1 MMKYILFYVFVL
13 NLYFLSLN
21 AQVTKADYYNIID
34 NKVFTFSKQ
43 KSDAPFDTITAF
55 VNTNF
60 KTQEDRARAYYT
72 WIALNIS
79 YDVEHLNEL
88 NLMQIFSVNRM
99 TSTGQKSLDV
109 LKSKKAVCEG
119 YSNLMVDF
127 CKASSIP
134 CFLVCGYVKTPEGNI
149 PEILH
154 AWNVLRVDSAWVMLD
169 ITWSSG
175 YLNQENKYVKRFSN
189 MYFIPKPKVFIKDHF
204 PLDPLWQLLKYPFT
218 KKDFEND
225 SLTISHSPVFNYP
238 DSLRLYL
245 SKTEKERKYIDL
257 LHYYSADPAN
267 TVNARNLDVWHNNLI
282 ANELNTAAAYHSDFL
297 QIVNTRLSKKPTLPD
312 CKKARMA
319 LDSIQ
324 SYNNRAQLILESNKA
339 HTIEYEEVFKK
350 MNAAIAENKKGIKI
364 NYEYLNKT
372 QAYIKKKK

>member
-1 MMKYILFYVFVL
+1 MMKYILFYVVG
-13 NLYFLSLN
+13 LSLCVLSLS

-43 KSDAPFDTITAF
+43 KPEAPFDTITTF

-60 KTQEDRARAYYT
+60 LTQEDRARAYYT

-88 NLMQIFSVNRM
+88 NLMQIFSINNII
-99 TSTGQKSLDV
+99 STGQKSLDV

-149 PEILH
+149 PEMLH
-154 AWNVLRVDSAWVMLD
+154 AWNVLRVDSAWALLD

-189 MYFIPKPKVFIKDHF
+189 KYFIPKPKVFIKDHF

-218 KKDFEND
+218 KKNFEND
-225 SLTISHSPVFNYP
+225 SLTISYSPVFNYP

-245 SKTEKERKYIDL
+245 SKTVKERQYIDL

-267 TVNARNLDVWHNNLI
+267 TVNARNLDVWHNNLV

-312 CKKARMA
+312 CKKARMT

-339 HTIEYEEVFKK
+339 HTIEYKEVFLK
-350 MNAAIAENKKGIKI
+350 MKAAIAENKKGIKI
-364 NYEYLNKT
+364 NYEYINNT

>member
-1 MMKYILFYVFVL
+1 MRYILFYTFVL
-13 NLYFLSLN
+13 NLSLLSLN

-43 KSDAPFDTITAF
+43 KPEAPFDTITTF

-60 KTQEDRARAYYT
+60 LTQEDRARAYYT

-88 NLMQIFSVNRM
+88 NLMQIFSINNII
-99 TSTGQKSLDV
+99 STGQKSLDV
-109 LKSKKAVCEG
+109 LKSKKALCEG

-149 PEILH
+149 PEMLH
-154 AWNVLRVDSAWVMLD
+154 AWNVLRVDSSWVMLD

-189 MYFIPKPKVFIKDHF
+189 KYFIPKPKVFIKDHF

-218 KKDFEND
+218 KKNFEND

-245 SKTEKERKYIDL
+245 SKTVKERQYIDL
-257 LHYYSADPAN
+257 IHYYSADPAN
-267 TVNARNLDVWHNNLI
+267 TVNARNLDVWNNNLV

-312 CKKARMA
+312 CKKARMT
-319 LDSIQ
+319 LDSVQ

-339 HTIEYEEVFKK
+339 HTIEYEEVFLK
-350 MNAAIAENKKGIKI
+350 MKAAIAENKKGIKI
-364 NYEYLNKT
+364 NYEYINNT